1 MALGGL
7 VEKESRDI
15 GRLGWE
21 GVSLHRKV
29 WLGRSASHR
38 KGWLGR
44 SALDRKGWLG
54 RSVLASKGVIGKE
67 KRKRER
73 KREKGGRE
81 GEEREKREERS
92 LLGKEEVYHQ
102 KGLLGKEEGRGIGR
116 VWLGERRAAGERSG
130 LEEGGG
136 GLCVAMASRRLGW
149 AKEGAFSH
157 LVVQRWVH
165 LIVAF

>member
-1 MALGGL
+1 MP
-7 VEKESRDI
+7 
-15 GRLGWE
+15 
-21 GVSLHRKV
+21 
-29 WLGRSASHR
+29 SHR

-44 SALDRKGWLG
+44 SA
-54 RSVLASKGVIGKE
+54 SASEGLVGKE
-67 KRKRER
+67 KWERER
-73 KREKGGRE
+73 KRGRE